1 MTPKKIFKTFKSDLA
16 PVGFYF
22 DIFATEIFKIPIMP
36 IPMRIDKLVKGE
48 STFFILPDITKI
60 NRLIDKLALVL
71 NMKSFLLTGLKN
83 LINFAKKKF
92 QEKTL
97 LNLNK
102 EIITRWFEN
111 SLALKAEI
119 PSLTKDFTFL
129 ISKFLKS
136 YAYCENK
143 CIDYKNEEYHLEHIK
158 YCENVISY
166 FKRRIEGNELQII
179 HKESKLTVKL
189 YKEKNNQ
196 YYPEIVSIDVNDLKN
211 DKKRFMNFVPYLI
224 YDDIIDVFSYNKKL
238 LMENSQNTIDLKI
251 WNNNSIINK
260 RSNIKKDKFG
270 KILKNFELK
279 RFDLEILL

>member
-1 MTPKKIFKTFKSDLA
+1 MTPKKNFKTFKSDLA

-22 DIFATEIFKIPIMP
+22 DVFATEIFKIPVMP
-36 IPMRIDKLVKGE
+36 IPMRIDKLIKGE
-48 STFFILPDITKI
+48 STFFILPDIIKI
-60 NRLIDKLALVL
+60 NRLIDKLGLVL
-71 NMKSFLLTGLKN
+71 NMKFFLLTGLKN

-136 YAYCENK
+136 YAICENK
-143 CIDYKNEEYHLEHIK
+143 CIDHKNEEYHLELIK

-166 FKRRIEGNELQII
+166 FKRRIEGNKLRII
-179 HKESKLTVKL
+179 HKKSKFTVKL
-189 YKEKNNQ
+189 YKEKKDHC
-196 YYPEIVSIDVNDLKN
+196 YPEIISIDVNNFKKN
-211 DKKRFMNFVPYLI
+211 KIKTMNFVPYLI

-238 LMENSQNTIDLKI
+238 LNENSQNTINLKI
-251 WNNNSIINK
+251 WYDNRIINK
-260 RSNIKKDKFG
+260 RSNINKDEIG
-270 KILKNFELK
+270 KITKNFELE
-279 RFDLEILL
+279 RIDLEALL